1 MNREMRRRIGYLA
14 EVIDLVSV
22 VDKVVVVAL
31 AAVADLVADLVAG
44 LVADLVVGV

>member
-22 VDKVVVVAL
+22 VDKVVVALVEELVAVAL
-31 AAVADLVADLVAG
+31 ADHVD
-44 LVADLVVGV
+44 DLVVDV